1 MNEWYYSDAGQQRGP
16 VSFEELRQ
24 RAASGQLNAV
34 SDLVWNS
41 TMTSWQPAGQVPG
54 IFDSTGAPPV
64 PSSNPYAAPLSQD
77 LSAPLAGGTLPMIP
91 PGSQPPDAIACVSRA
106 FTLTNRN
113 FLQLVII
120 GVVYFL
126 ISLVLGFLTTWL
138 VVPSMPNFS
147 DPASVQ
153 AYYAASSQ
161 FSFTRI
167 LLQFVQNILNIYL
180 YLGLARVGLNVVSGG
195 TINLAQLFSGGKK
208 LLTAFGASILFGLA
222 VGLGFVLLIIPGIYL
237 LIRLGYF
244 LPAIVDRNLGA
255 VDSLKYSWEL
265 TRNSGLPIFLLWI
278 ISALLIFAGAL
289 LLGIGLIYAMP
300 VVSIATVVVYR
311 WLQYGP
317 VAVQDEP
324 GTETPVL
331 RRIL

>member
-16 VSFEELRQ
+16 VSFDELRQ
-24 RAASGQLNAV
+24 RAASSQLNPV

-54 IFDSTGAPPV
+54 IFDSTGAPPI
-64 PSSNPYAAPLSQD
+64 PGSNPYAAPLSMD
-77 LSAPLAGGTLPMIP
+77 PSAPLAEGTLPMIP
-91 PGSQPPDAIACVSRA
+91 PGSQPPDVIACVSRA

-113 FLQLVII
+113 FLRLVII
-120 GVVYFL
+120 GVVYF
-126 ISLVLGFLTTWL
+126 IIALVLTSLIAWMT
-138 VVPSMPNFS
+138 MPKAVNLS
-147 DPASVQ
+147 DPSSFQ
-153 AYYAASSQ
+153 AYADSASQ
-161 FSFTRI
+161 FSILRI
-167 LLQFVQNILNIYL
+167 LLQFVQNIISIFL

-195 TINLAQLFSGGKK
+195 TISVAQLFSGGSK

-222 VGLGFVLLIIPGIYL
+222 VFIGLILLIVPGIYL

-265 TRNSGLPIFLLWI
+265 TRNSALPIFLLWI
-278 ISALLIFAGAL
+278 VSALLIFAGAL

-300 VVSIATVVVYR
+300 VVSIATVAVYR
-311 WLQYGP
+311 WLQYGH

-324 GTETPVL
+324 GTEIPVL